1 MNARSPA
8 EELAPLANDVCEH
21 QSRVQIRLLP
31 LVRYQTV
38 IYLLQNKIY
47 AVKLIQNY
55 WHIAL
60 KCLKRIQFFEELN

>member
-38 IYLLQNKIY
+38 VYLLQNIIHSN
-47 AVKLIQNY
+47 LEQ
-55 WHIAL
+55 
-60 KCLKRIQFFEELN
+60 